1 MLLRIST
8 FVRITLTRSEKKNPR
23 FIKAICGFVVV
34 VKKIKLALLHV
45 LPRSCY
51 DAILFLNPTNKIKIY
66 KHVSIVNFHLVF
78 FSKVDIGDQTCNH
91 LFFGSENK
99 KI

>member
-8 FVRITLTRSEKKNPR
+8 FVRITRLKEKKRDLLKR
-23 FIKAICGFVVV
+23 FAVLLLLL
-34 VKKIKLALLHV
+34 KKNKLALLHV

-51 DAILFLNPTNKIKIY
+51 NAILFLNPPNKIKIY
-66 KHVSIVNFHLVF
+66 KYVSIVNFQLFF

-91 LFFGSENK
+91 VFFWFRK
-99 KI
+99 

>member
-8 FVRITLTRSEKKNPR
+8 FVLITRLKEKKTRST
-23 FIKAICGFVVV
+23 KAICGFVVV
-34 VKKIKLALLHV
+34 VKKNKLALLHV

-51 DAILFLNPTNKIKIY
+51 NAILFLNPPNKIKIY
-66 KHVSIVNFHLVF
+66 KYVSIVNFQLVF

-91 LFFGSENK
+91 FFFGSENK